1 MKVRGAS
8 CFTPV
13 ILLLLYPAAVR
24 AQQTT
29 PGAPAAQAPPRTA
42 REAPVTFKAETNLVL
57 VPVVVRDARGNAVGG
72 LGKEDF
78 RLLQDGRSQVIAS
91 FAVEE
96 TSGRT
101 VEDRSVGGGPKAA
114 PMVMPEHFA
123 ALMFDDANFPFG
135 RHEDIAYSRN
145 AALKYLDTMQPA
157 DRVALFTSSGQF
169 DVDFTTDR
177 AKIRDALMKLTTG
190 PGPFIGMKP
199 QEVARAVIF
208 QCDKIVGRMSL
219 LPGQR
224 TLVFVS
230 SGLQITGADPLFWT
244 AVPETMRMIDHAIRS
259 RVVISGMDTRGLT
272 ADGVGTQGQAL
283 GTPTSRPWEFQ
294 LRVSDGTGGKFVRDT
309 NDLDGAVRQ
318 LAATPKFIYVLG
330 FSPDTAVAKSGFH
343 KLEVKLRDGRKLDVE
358 ARAGYYD
365 AGAPQVAEKSKGPA
379 PAAKRET
386 LHYSEAESKE
396 VAQALDIRPAAPA
409 VEPPKAPLA
418 ATTPTAPLKN
428 DEMITTDRPV
438 TFKVQTNLVEVP
450 VVVRDREGHAVG
462 NLKQED
468 FHILDK
474 GKQQE
479 IARFALVKAA
489 GSTGRGDAPTPGAP
503 AAGVSTN
510 PSAVPGAPAAVPT
523 RFVAFVFDDVHMRTE
538 DLPQVRAAVLKY
550 LGTSLG
556 PRDRVAL
563 FTTSGQQGVDFTD
576 RPEALSEALNK
587 VSPSPIAAPGFSSI
601 GDAYVSYF
609 QAVQVDQQVG
619 LQPSE
624 SDIPKC
630 LALRVAVQE
639 FGDFHN
645 ATQAIR
651 DAYTSGLQES
661 RATLAT
667 LRIVVQRMAATPGQ
681 RSVLLVSPGFFV
693 PSDLRNESDQL
704 MALAIRSKVLISAVD
719 ARGVWTNSAFSA
731 SKGGGSAAVIRDEVA
746 FRDLEG
752 QANTDVLIALAEDT
766 GGAVNLNNDFFGGVE
781 KGAAVPEYMYLL
793 GFVPQNLKLDGSFH
807 ALKVTAGSGEK
818 LSLQARRGYWA
829 PKHPEDEAAVSKQ
842 EIEDAV
848 FSRDEIHNLPVDM
861 HTQLT
866 KSGEQAKLN
875 VLTSVDLKS
884 IHLRKA
890 GDRNRND
897 LRIVA
902 TLFDTNGNF
911 LVGTEKLVQLRLRD
925 ETVAGLDRKPPV
937 VIRTDFD
944 VKPGAYLVRLV
955 VRDAE
960 GQQITAEN
968 AAVEVPARVQE

>member
-8 CFTPV
+8 CFAPV
-13 ILLLLYPAAVR
+13 ILLLLYPVAVR

-57 VPVVVRDARGNAVGG
+57 VPVVVRDAKGNAVGG

-78 RLLQDGRSQVIAS
+78 RLFQDGRSQVIAS
-91 FAVEE
+91 FALEE

-101 VEDRSVGGGPKAA
+101 VEDRSVGGGSKAA

-135 RHEDIAYSRN
+135 RHEDIVYSRN

-177 AKIRDALMKLTTG
+177 AKIRDALIKLTTG
-190 PGPFIGMKP
+190 PGPFIGMTP
-199 QEVARAVIF
+199 QEVARAVIG
-208 QCDKIVGRMSL
+208 QCDKIVGRMSI

-224 TLVFVS
+224 TLIFVS
-230 SGLQITGADPLFWT
+230 SGLPITGSDPLFWT
-244 AVPETMRMIDHAIRS
+244 AVPETMRLIDHAIRS
-259 RVVISGMDTRGLT
+259 RVVMDGLDTRGLA
-272 ADGVGTQGQAL
+272 ADGADRQGRAI
-283 GTPTSRPWEFQ
+283 GTPTSRAWEFQ

-309 NDLDGAVRQ
+309 NDLEGAVRQ

-379 PAAKRET
+379 PAAKREA

-409 VEPPKAPLA
+409 VESPKAPLA

-428 DEMITTDRPV
+428 DEIITTDRPV
-438 TFKVQTNLVEVP
+438 TFRVQTNLVEVP
-450 VVVRDREGHAVG
+450 VVVRDRAGHAVG

-468 FHILDK
+468 FRILDK

-479 IARFALVKAA
+479 IAKFALVKAA
-489 GSTGRGDAPTPGAP
+489 GSAVFRVDPPTPGAQ

-510 PSAVPGAPAAVPT
+510 PSAGPAASPAVPT
-523 RFVAFVFDDVHMRTE
+523 RFVAFVFDDVHMRFE

-550 LGTSLG
+550 VGTSLG

-576 RPEALSEALNK
+576 RPEALSEALKK
-587 VSPSPIAAPGFSSI
+587 VAPSPISAPGFRSQ

-619 LQPSE
+619 LQPSAE
-624 SDIPKC
+624 DIPKS

-639 FGDFHN
+639 FGDLHT
-645 ATQAIR
+645 AGMAIR

-693 PSDLRNESDQL
+693 PSDLRKESDQL
-704 MALAIRSKVLISAVD
+704 MALAIHSKVLISAVD
-719 ARGVWTNSAFSA
+719 ARGVWTNPAFSA
-731 SKGGGSAAVIRDEVA
+731 SKGGASAASIRDEVA

-752 QANTDVLIALAEDT
+752 QANTDELIALAEDT
-766 GGAVNLNNDFFGGVE
+766 GGAVNLNNDFLGGVE
-781 KGAAVPEYMYLL
+781 KGAAVPEYMYVL

-842 EIEDAV
+842 EIENAV

-890 GDRNRND
+890 EDRNRND

-925 ETVAGLDRKPPV
+925 ETVARLDQKPPV
-937 VIRTDFD
+937 VILTDFD

-968 AAVEVPARVQE
+968 AAVEVP